1 MHEDRQG
8 LRREPDRIRAVRGNG
23 TTRTDDEQGLIESLL
38 SMWPEPMWILDG
50 DGRIVA
56 AGDAVR
62 RQLGWSPA
70 ALRGRHIAEAL
81 VDPADRD
88 RLPPR
93 VLGTGGGVI
102 GAESR
107 SEVRMRRRDGS
118 AVVGEFLV
126 GDLQGRDAVRRVA
139 VLRPD
144 REAQERELF
153 EVIFRNAPD
162 IISIIDRSR
171 GQLLVNDAA
180 ERLLGH
186 NLHRLEDNAGMVHPE
201 DLPRVRVDLPP
212 RADGF
217 GGPVRYRAQTSRGDW
232 RWLESTSSDLRDRRP
247 VGGILVF
254 TRDVTAEVR
263 AGERLAASRARLF
276 ALVTGVHAGILV
288 QDEDGQVVIANAA
301 LMEMFSLD
309 GEPGGIEGS
318 QAIDVMHS
326 LSGAFTTPEDFL
338 HAVRES
344 VAARTPGVTRWPLSL
359 GTTVELEA
367 IPINGDAG
375 SDMGYMWAFR
385 DVTDRVAAED
395 HRRRMEEME
404 RDARAALEEQNAR
417 LNQLDHMRTQM
428 IATVSHEFRTPLT
441 PIASHVELLLDPSGD
456 PLSADQRESVEAIER
471 NVTRLRRLVDDLLIV
486 RRVEQGL
493 LDIRPAPVDIASLV
507 TAQAAQFA
515 PYAKRV
521 GVDLSCRVS
530 PGPPALADADR
541 LGTVIDNLIANAL
554 KFTPRGGRTE
564 VTAEPRGDRWEIR
577 VADTGPGI
585 PQEELAHIFEPFF
598 RSARA
603 LNEGLPGS
611 GLGLTV
617 SRALVEGH
625 GGMISAQSS
634 AGHGSTFTVVLPR
647 GGPG

>member
-1 MHEDRQG
+1 
-8 LRREPDRIRAVRGNG
+8 
-23 TTRTDDEQGLIESLL
+23 
-38 SMWPEPMWILDG
+38 
-50 DGRIVA
+50 
-56 AGDAVR
+56 
-62 RQLGWSPA
+62 
-70 ALRGRHIAEAL
+70 
-81 VDPADRD
+81 
-88 RLPPR
+88 
-93 VLGTGGGVI
+93 
-102 GAESR
+102 
-107 SEVRMRRRDGS
+107 
-118 AVVGEFLV
+118 
-126 GDLQGRDAVRRVA
+126 VRRVA

-144 REAQERELF
+144 RASQDRELF
-153 EVIFRNAPD
+153 ELIFRNAPD
-162 IISIIDRSR
+162 IISIIDRAR

-201 DLPRVRVDLPP
+201 DLPRVRAELPP
-212 RADGF
+212 RPDGF

-232 RWLESTSSDLRDRRP
+232 RWLESTSSDLQDMQP

-263 AGERLAASRARLF
+263 AGERLAVSRARVF
-276 ALVTGVHAGILV
+276 ALVAGFHAGILV
-288 QDEDGQVVIANAA
+288 QDEEGGVVIANAA

-309 GEPGGIEGS
+309 GEPGGIEG
-318 QAIDVMHS
+318 AEAMDVMHS
-326 LSGAFTTPEDFL
+326 LAGAFTTPERFL
-338 HAVRES
+338 HAARES
-344 VAARTPGVTRWPLSL
+344 VAARTAGVTRWPLLS
-359 GTTVELEA
+359 GTTVEIEA
-367 IPINGDAG
+367 IPINGGAG

-385 DVTDRVAAED
+385 DVTDHVAAED

-404 RDARAALEEQNAR
+404 RDARAALEKQNAR
-417 LNQLDHMRTQM
+417 LHELDRIRAQM

-456 PLSADQRESVEAIER
+456 PLSADQRESLDAIDR
-471 NVTRLRRLVDDLLIV
+471 NVARLRRLVDDLLIV

-493 LDIRPAPVDIASLV
+493 LDIRPASVDIASLV
-507 TAQAAQFA
+507 TTQAAQFA

-554 KFTPRGGRTE
+554 KFTPGGGRAK

-585 PQEELAHIFEPFF
+585 PQAELAHIFEPFF

-603 LNEGLPGS
+603 LHEGLPGS
-611 GLGLTV
+611 GLGLAV

-625 GGMISAQSS
+625 GGTISAESS
-634 AGHGSTFTVVLPR
+634 EGHGSTFTVVLPT
-647 GGPG
+647 GGPA